1 MAINT
6 RSPYFYDVTDA
17 LQVSANL
24 SIKIWSG
31 DKLTIPTTPFQYELN
46 KKAINIGDTIS
57 FEISELIRDYIE
69 TNFSGDYDSNPVWV
83 YLSSQSVY
91 ANGSLSTPADTST
104 EVAYDS
110 YSYFEESDNFDIDS
124 KSILITNREIYA
136 LADNFFRVPINT
148 NTNPTITFFK
158 NNEVIF
164 SETFAQNNA
173 SSTQIKY
180 VSAGGS
186 SVNYD
191 TYEERVLEDGGTF
204 EDSRCLQ
211 SFFNSFEIGEADK
224 IQVSDSNGVY
234 FIDVKTIEEC
244 KYEPKKITFI
254 NKFGVLQDVY
264 FFKKSVEKMNVKK
277 ESYKA
282 NILTSG
288 NTYSISN
295 HVNRDFNVV
304 GKESISLSSG
314 FLSEEYNEV
323 FKQMLLSEKVW
334 ITNIT
339 DTGEQV
345 LPLNIKTSNI
355 TYKTSL
361 NDRLIEYTI
370 EFDNSFDTINN
381 IR

>member
-6 RSPYFYDVTDA
+6 RSPHFYDVTDA

-288 NTYSISN
+288 NTYSISD

-323 FKQMLLSEKVW
+323 FKQVLLSEKVW
-334 ITNIT
+334 ITNII

>member
-6 RSPYFYDVTDA
+6 RSPYFESYTIGNA
-17 LQVSANL
+17 VSVNL
-24 SIKIWSG
+24 SIKIWTG
-31 DKLTIPTTPFQYELN
+31 DKTNDIPETFQYELN
-46 KKAINIGDTIS
+46 KKAINTGDTVT

-69 TNFSGDYDSNPVWV
+69 TNFNGDYGSEPVWV
-83 YLSSQSVY
+83 YLFAQGVEADGDLTSP
-91 ANGSLSTPADTST
+91 GISTQI
-104 EVAYDS
+104 AYDG
-110 YSYFEESDNFDIDS
+110 YSYFENPDFDIDNE
-124 KSILITNREIYA
+124 SILITNRQIYA

-164 SETFAQNNA
+164 TETFSQNNV

-191 TYEERVLEDGGTF
+191 TYKERVLEDDGTF
-204 EDSRCLQ
+204 EDSKCLQ

-224 IQVSDSNGVY
+224 IQVSDNNGVY

-264 FFKKSVEKMNVKK
+264 FFKKSVEKMGVKK

-334 ITNIT
+334 ITNII

>member
-6 RSPYFYDVTDA
+6 RSPYFESYTIGNA
-17 LQVSANL
+17 VSVNL
-24 SIKIWSG
+24 SIKIWTG
-31 DKLTIPTTPFQYELN
+31 DKTSDIPETFQYELN
-46 KKAINIGDTIS
+46 KKAINTGDTVS

-69 TNFSGDYDSNPVWV
+69 TNFNGDYGSEPVWV
-83 YLSSQSVY
+83 YLFAQGVEADGDLTSP
-91 ANGSLSTPADTST
+91 GISTQI
-104 EVAYDS
+104 AYDG
-110 YSYFEESDNFDIDS
+110 YSYFENPDFDIDNE
-124 KSILITNREIYA
+124 SILITNRQIYA

-164 SETFAQNNA
+164 TETFSQNNV

-191 TYEERVLEDGGTF
+191 TYKERVLEDDGTF
-204 EDSRCLQ
+204 EDSKCLQ

-224 IQVSDSNGVY
+224 IQVSDNNGVY

-264 FFKKSVEKMNVKK
+264 FFKKSVEKMGVKK

-288 NTYSISN
+288 NTYSISD

-334 ITNIT
+334 ITNII

>member
-264 FFKKSVEKMNVKK
+264 FYKKSVEKMNVKK

-288 NTYSISN
+288 NTYSISD

-323 FKQMLLSEKVW
+323 FKQVLLSEKVW
-334 ITNIT
+334 ITNII

>member
-6 RSPYFYDVTDA
+6 RSPYFESYTIGNA
-17 LQVSANL
+17 VSVNL
-24 SIKIWSG
+24 SIKIWTG
-31 DKLTIPTTPFQYELN
+31 DKTSDIPETFQYELN
-46 KKAINIGDTIS
+46 KKAINTGDTVS

-69 TNFSGDYDSNPVWV
+69 TNFNGDYNSEPVWV
-83 YLSSQSVY
+83 YLFAQGVEADGDLTSPSI
-91 ANGSLSTPADTST
+91 STQI
-104 EVAYDS
+104 AYDG
-110 YSYFEESDNFDIDS
+110 YSYFENPDFDIDEE
-124 KSILITNREIYA
+124 SILITNRQIYA

-164 SETFAQNNA
+164 TETFAQNNV

-191 TYEERVLEDGGTF
+191 TYKERVLEDDGTF
-204 EDSRCLQ
+204 EDSKCLQ

-224 IQVSDSNGVY
+224 IQVSDNNGVY

-288 NTYSISN
+288 NTYSISD

-334 ITNIT
+334 ITNII

>member
-288 NTYSISN
+288 NTYSISD

-323 FKQMLLSEKVW
+323 FKQVLLSEKVW
-334 ITNIT
+334 ITNII

>member
-6 RSPYFYDVTDA
+6 RSPYFESYTIGNA
-17 LQVSANL
+17 VSVNL
-24 SIKIWSG
+24 SIKIWTG
-31 DKLTIPTTPFQYELN
+31 DKTNDIPETFQYELN
-46 KKAINIGDTIS
+46 KKAINTGDTVS

-69 TNFSGDYDSNPVWV
+69 TNFNGDYNSEPVWV
-83 YLSSQSVY
+83 YLFAQGVEADGDLTSPSI
-91 ANGSLSTPADTST
+91 STQI
-104 EVAYDS
+104 AYDG
-110 YSYFEESDNFDIDS
+110 YSYFENPDFDIDEE
-124 KSILITNREIYA
+124 SILITNRQIYA

-164 SETFAQNNA
+164 TETFAQNNV

-191 TYEERVLEDGGTF
+191 TYKERVLEDDGTF
-204 EDSRCLQ
+204 EDSKCLQ

-224 IQVSDSNGVY
+224 IQVSDNNGVY

-264 FFKKSVEKMNVKK
+264 FFKKSVEKMGVKK

-334 ITNIT
+334 ITNII